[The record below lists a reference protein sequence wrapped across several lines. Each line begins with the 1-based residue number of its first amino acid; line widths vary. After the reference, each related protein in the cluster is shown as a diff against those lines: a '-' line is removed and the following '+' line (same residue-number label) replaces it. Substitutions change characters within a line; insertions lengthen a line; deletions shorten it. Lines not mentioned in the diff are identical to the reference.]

1 MRLIILCEILEAPNC
16 CHWGMED
23 EQYAAIV
30 GYLDNQSY
38 PAGYTKTQKFVL
50 RRSCKTYKM
59 QQGKLYYVDTAKDG
73 TTFDRIVLQKN
84 EIDRVFLE
92 CHLTAGGHKGRDATI
107 AKIKER
113 YYWPNYYKE
122 IEERVISN
130 IVT

>member
-1 MRLIILCEILEAPNC
+1 
-16 CHWGMED
+16 MED
-23 EQYAAIV
+23 EQYAAII

-38 PAGYTKTQKFVL
+38 PAGYVKSQKFVL

-92 CHLTAGGHKGRDATI
+92 CHLTAGGHKGRNATI
-107 AKIKER
+107 KKNQGA
-113 YYWPNYYKE
+113 
-122 IEERVISN
+122 VLLAQLL
-130 IVT
+130 